1 MSAQLIHI
9 SFGGPDRK
17 IIDRKN
23 RVWKF
28 EDHPYFGPFVLD
40 RNGDP
45 KNDQPHESSPFWEAV
60 NCWYQQG
67 KQIDKNGFCV
77 WQKPTIQKMVHLGG
91 RHYKLM
97 P

>member
-1 MSAQLIHI
+1 MDTGIIHI
-9 SFGGPDRK
+9 SFAGHELK

-28 EDHPYFGPFVLD
+28 EDHNYCGPIVLD
-40 RNGDP
+40 RYGDP
-45 KNDQPHESSPFWEAV
+45 KDEQPDELSPFWEAV

-67 KQIDKNGFCV
+67 KQVNKMGLCV

-91 RHYKLM
+91 RHYKLV